1 MKFFT
6 VKKSSL
12 LKVLFFVN
20 FLSVNIFFIF
30 PQDKAE
36 TKETAQTE
44 IQNNSQN
51 CSLIDFLL
59 EVVKF
64 NLNGTNKIY
73 IPENHEE
80 LSKNASLLL
89 TRTFWKNCRPFFL
102 YQSLFSKSEL
112 KKDSSSEEEFDDGSL
127 SLLELL
133 DNRDESAA
141 QDTEVEKTVLNRVH
155 DGSLRKFSC
164 NGEKFTLNTNGELTF
179 LTNVSEKLIV
189 RRTFDRNFSILKRED
204 FKNSQ
209 TLSSIVLIKQTDY
222 EYSAGSG
229 KLFKS
234 EFENFEN
241 KTKTIKTYFESGKV
255 LCEQK
260 FHYEE
265 EIQQNQNTKT
275 ESKNTPDKNTS
286 DEEKKY
292 ILVKDSQKSFEYD
305 EEGRLQKTDFIQYFY
320 STDSKGKKQVSE
332 KQEVTRY
339 EQNEYGTT
347 DEYFEENCELRIKT
361 VYKNSTDY
369 TKTFYFDN
377 GFSVV
382 NEFVNGIKTSEVT
395 KMNGRIMRR
404 RTF

>member
-6 VKKSSL
+6 LKKSSL
-12 LKVLFFVN
+12 LKVLFLLN
-20 FLSVNIFFIF
+20 FLTVNIFFVF
-30 PQDKAE
+30 PQNQSEIKEKTE
-36 TKETAQTE
+36 TKVENQSKE
-44 IQNNSQN
+44 YSF
-51 CSLIDFLL
+51 IDFLL
-59 EVVKF
+59 EIVKF

-73 IPENHEE
+73 ISENYEE
-80 LSKNASLLL
+80 LSKDACNLL
-89 TRTFWKNCRPFFL
+89 TRTFWKNCKPFFL
-102 YQSLFSKSEL
+102 YENLFPKTELQKEFSL
-112 KKDSSSEEEFDDGSL
+112 EEETGEESF

-133 DNRDESAA
+133 DNRDDSAV
-141 QDTEVEKTVLNRVH
+141 QSSEEEKPVLNRLH
-155 DGSLRKFSC
+155 DGSLRKFSL

-179 LTNVSEKLIV
+179 LTNVSENLIV
-189 RRTFDRNFSILKRED
+189 RRIFDKNFNIIKRED
-204 FKNSQ
+204 FRNSQ

-222 EYSAGSG
+222 EYSLDNGR
-229 KLFKS
+229 LFKS
-234 EFENFEN
+234 ELENFEN
-241 KTKTIKTYFESGKV
+241 KIKTIKTYFENGKV
-255 LCEQK
+255 LDEQK

-265 EIQQNQNTKT
+265 EIQQNKNKKT
-275 ESKNTPDKNTS
+275 EIKNTTDKNST

-305 EEGRLQKTDFIQYFY
+305 DEGKLQKIDFIQYFY
-320 STDSKGKKQVSE
+320 STDSKGKKQTSL

-347 DEYFEENCELRIKT
+347 DEFFEENGELRIKT

-382 NEFVNGIKTSEVT
+382 NEFVNGIKIYEIT
-395 KMNGRIMRR
+395 KINGKIVRR

>member
-12 LKVLFFVN
+12 LTVLFFVN
-20 FLSVNIFFIF
+20 FLFVNIFFIF
-30 PQDKAE
+30 PQNNSE
-36 TKETAQTE
+36 SKETSETE
-44 IQNNSQN
+44 IQDNSKKN
-51 CSLIDFLL
+51 SFIDFLL
-59 EVVKF
+59 EIIKF
-64 NLNGTNKIY
+64 NLNGTNEIY
-73 IPENHEE
+73 ISENYEE

-89 TRTFWKNCRPFFL
+89 TRTFWKNCKPFFL
-102 YQSLFSKSEL
+102 YQSLFSKFEVQKESAL
-112 KKDSSSEEEFDDGSL
+112 EEEFEDDSF

-133 DNRDESAA
+133 DNRDESAV
-141 QDTEVEKTVLNRVH
+141 QNEETEKTVLNRVH

-164 NGEKFTLNTNGELTF
+164 NGEKFTLSTNGELTF
-179 LTNVSEKLIV
+179 LTNVSENLIV
-189 RRTFDRNFSILKRED
+189 RRTFDKNFNIVKRED

-222 EYSAGSG
+222 EYSPDSG

-241 KTKTIKTYFESGKV
+241 KTKAVKTYLESGKV
-255 LCEQK
+255 FSEQK

-265 EIQQNQNTKT
+265 EVQQNQNTKT
-275 ESKNTPDKNTS
+275 ELKHLAEKNAQS
-286 DEEKKY
+286 EEKKY
-292 ILVKDSQKSFEYD
+292 ILVKDSHKSFEYD
-305 EEGRLQKTDFIQYFY
+305 EEGKLQKIDFIQYFY
-320 STDSKGKKQVSE
+320 STDLKGKKQTSK

-339 EQNEYGTT
+339 EQNEYGTA
-347 DEYFEENCELRIKT
+347 DEYFEENGELRIKT

-382 NEFVNGIKTSEVT
+382 NEFVNGIKTSEIT
-395 KMNGRIMRR
+395 KINGRIVRR